1 MKSLFLS
8 AIDPV
13 LRSGNFS
20 LAPDF
25 KGRFS
30 LSHEAASEREKKG
43 FSFRNP
49 TPKRERP
56 TSQKKNIMVVVW
68 FQSQLEDLQTSHSSE
83 LARLHKQIDEL
94 DNQII
99 RLQMKASQG

>member
-1 MKSLFLS
+1 MK
-8 AIDPV
+8 P
-13 LRSGNFS
+13 R
-20 LAPDF
+20 
-25 KGRFS
+25 
-30 LSHEAASEREKKG
+30 ASERKKG
-43 FSFRNP
+43 FHFVTLHPNENGLLL
-49 TPKRERP
+49 K
-56 TSQKKNIMVVVW
+56 KKNIMVVVW